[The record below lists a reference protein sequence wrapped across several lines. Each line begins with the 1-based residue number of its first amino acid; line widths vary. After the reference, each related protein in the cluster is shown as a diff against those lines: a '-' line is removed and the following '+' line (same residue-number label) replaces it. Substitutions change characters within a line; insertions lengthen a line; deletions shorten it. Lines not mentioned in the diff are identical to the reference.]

1 MPLKCYIC
9 NYFDPKKSYYRIP
22 DRNDEYC
29 DRSGLWIKLLDA
41 KRENIDKIRI
51 CSEHFVKSNFL

>member
-9 NYFDPKKSYYRIP
+9 NYFDSKKSYYRIP

-41 KRENIDKIRI
+41 KRENIDKIRNLFRAF
-51 CSEHFVKSNFL
+51 C